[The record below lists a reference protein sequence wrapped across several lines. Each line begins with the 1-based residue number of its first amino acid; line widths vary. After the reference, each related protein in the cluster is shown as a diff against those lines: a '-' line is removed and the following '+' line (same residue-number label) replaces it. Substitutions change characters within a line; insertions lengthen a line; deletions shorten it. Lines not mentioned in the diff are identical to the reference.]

1 MPSKITR
8 KVVDSGGT
16 QNDAFDTFTTDTN
29 TQNWSIG
36 VDDSTQDFNI
46 VTGTDIGSNKAISI
60 SKTKAISITGAAA
73 SSLTTSSGALT
84 LEGAGGVDISATGV
98 ATTIKG
104 TFNVDEAATF
114 DTTVGV
120 TGALTAGSA
129 IIDNLTINSNTIEAT
144 SGAVNITPEAGSAIV
159 LDGTINVDAGV
170 VTGATS
176 ITSTSFV
183 GALTGNADTATTVAT
198 VTGAAQTAITSLGTL
213 TALTVDD
220 VNIDGKIITMTGDGS
235 DTAVITA
242 GTNGALSIVTT
253 DNGGAAANITITA
266 DGTSELAG
274 TTVTLNAS
282 DGITLDADGGTIT
295 FADAGS
301 SLGTITSSGYSGN
314 AATATTAATVT
325 GAAQTA
331 ITSLGTLTA
340 LTVDDV
346 NIDGKIITMTG
357 DGSDTAVITAG
368 TNGALSIVTTDN
380 GGAAANITITADGT
394 SELAGTTVTLNA
406 SDGITLDADGGT
418 ITFADAGSSLGT
430 ITSSG
435 YSGNAATAT
444 KITSITNS
452 NIVQLAESQTLT
464 NKTLTAPKI
473 ADDGFIADANGNQ
486 GLVLGTTSSAVNE
499 IKISNAA
506 TGNGPTIAAQGDDT
520 NVGLN
525 LSSKGTGTIT
535 MNTSS
540 LTVTSATSEKPL
552 IQIKN
557 TNSDAENATLR
568 LIKDSTAPVDNDELG
583 VIDFYGDDSA
593 GNSQSFASITA
604 TSTAVASGSEQGK
617 LDFKV
622 ATGNDGTEKSIM
634 TIQGSVSN
642 AVASTVTIEGNLD
655 VKGTT
660 TTINTTNQTINDN
673 LIEINKGIDNGS
685 NSNDSGILI
694 DRGTTGDNG
703 FMGWDESEDRFI
715 VATTSSHGDVTGNLT
730 IAAANLECAV
740 LTATGI
746 SDIASLKLTSASVQT
761 MTQSATQGQTFSSL
775 GITYND
781 ASTSGSG
788 TSSTFISGNFI
799 GAPTL
804 TATNSSV
811 TTTNAATLYISA
823 APTASTNQTITNGYA
838 LYVAAG
844 TARFASMTTNE
855 QVVTSDR
862 KLKTNIITI
871 DNSLEKVN
879 KMRGVYFDWKD
890 KEKYNN
896 RKQIGFI
903 AQEVEEVVPE
913 LVSNGDPGTKAVNY
927 AQTVALLLEAVKEQN
942 KIIEELRKDVEELK
956 NNKN

>member
-314 AATATTAATVT
+314 AATAT
-325 GAAQTA
+325 
-331 ITSLGTLTA
+331 
-340 LTVDDV
+340 
-346 NIDGKIITMTG
+346 
-357 DGSDTAVITAG
+357 
-368 TNGALSIVTTDN
+368 
-380 GGAAANITITADGT
+380 
-394 SELAGTTVTLNA
+394 
-406 SDGITLDADGGT
+406 
-418 ITFADAGSSLGT
+418 
-430 ITSSG
+430 
-435 YSGNAATAT
+435 

-473 ADDGFIADANGNQ
+473 VDDGFIADANGNQ

>member
-183 GALTGNADTATTVAT
+183 GALTGNADTATTV
-198 VTGAAQTAITSLGTL
+198 
-213 TALTVDD
+213 
-220 VNIDGKIITMTGDGS
+220 
-235 DTAVITA
+235 
-242 GTNGALSIVTT
+242 
-253 DNGGAAANITITA
+253 
-266 DGTSELAG
+266 
-274 TTVTLNAS
+274 
-282 DGITLDADGGTIT
+282 
-295 FADAGS
+295 
-301 SLGTITSSGYSGN
+301 
-314 AATATTAATVT
+314 ATVT

>member
-220 VNIDGKIITMTGDGS
+220 VNIDGKIITMTGD
-235 DTAVITA
+235 
-242 GTNGALSIVTT
+242 T
-253 DNGGAAANITITA
+253 D
-266 DGTSELAG
+266 
-274 TTVTLNAS
+274 
-282 DGITLDADGGTIT
+282 
-295 FADAGS
+295 
-301 SLGTITSSGYSGN
+301 
-314 AATATTAATVT
+314 
-325 GAAQTA
+325 
-331 ITSLGTLTA
+331 
-340 LTVDDV
+340 
-346 NIDGKIITMTG
+346 
-357 DGSDTAVITAG
+357 DTAVITAG